1 METLSIPAAAWFSSG
16 AITPPPNA
24 RLSPPYFTRKPSSK
38 NSRRLSAFNAASRSS
53 VSELVGEDVLQ
64 MFLKDR
70 EENGDFISKVSDRLW
85 LREVLESI
93 DLSSS
98 GASSAVVGLEDS
110 QQRLVDGAD
119 YDEDDES
126 GFLKLKPTQEWIVG
140 ETDSA
145 PMNRKALAKA
155 LRDDSERRMKLN
167 FLKYE
172 ALKRELMYLSIV
184 IGTGCSGYCL
194 LALSP
199 QAAVSYGVGVL
210 FSCLYLQL
218 LYGYADGVSRE
229 DVPNI
234 FLKKKTKKIGIRS
247 EDLEDFVKRT
257 IRGSG
262 MALSSPRLVIP
273 AAIYALWILSHKYFQ
288 NDVFDFQIVPAM
300 VGLFVYKAAAL
311 VQVYRDNQDLQ
322 FIFPDDL

>member
-1 METLSIPAAAWFSSG
+1 METLSIPAAAWFSGG
-16 AITPPPNA
+16 AIPPPHA
-24 RLSPPYFTRKPSSK
+24 RLYQPYLLRKPPSRD
-38 NSRRLSAFNAASRSS
+38 SRRLSAFNAASRS

-85 LREVLESI
+85 LREVLESV
-93 DLSSS
+93 DLNSY
-98 GASSAVVGLEDS
+98 GASSAIGLEDNQES
-110 QQRLVDGAD
+110 LMNGA
-119 YDEDDES
+119 DDES
-126 GFLKLKPTQEWIVG
+126 GFLKLKPTQEWIAG
-140 ETDSA
+140 ETESA
-145 PMNRKALAKA
+145 PMNRKALAK
-155 LRDDSERRMKLN
+155 
-167 FLKYE
+167 
-172 ALKRELMYLSIV
+172 LKRELMYLSIV

-210 FSCLYLQL
+210 FSPNQVCFQCSCLYLQL

-234 FLKKKTKKIGIRS
+234 FLKKKIKKIGIRS

-288 NDVFDFQIVPAM
+288 NDLFDFQIVPAM

-322 FIFPDDL
+322 LIFPDDL

>member
-1 METLSIPAAAWFSSG
+1 METLSIPTSAWFSSG
-16 AITPPPNA
+16 AIHPPNG
-24 RLSPPYFTRKPSSK
+24 RLSPPYLTRKPPSK
-38 NSRRLSAFNAASRSS
+38 NSRRLSAFNAASRS

-85 LREVLESI
+85 LRDVLESI
-93 DLSSS
+93 DLNSN
-98 GASSAVVGLEDS
+98 GASSAIGLEYT
-110 QQRLVDGAD
+110 QQERLVDGAD
-119 YDEDDES
+119 DDEDEN
-126 GFLKLKPTQEWIVG
+126 GFLKLKPTQEWIAG
-140 ETDSA
+140 ESESA
-145 PMNRKALAKA
+145 PMNRKSLAKA
-155 LRDDSERRMKLN
+155 LRDDSERRKKLN

-172 ALKRELMYLSIV
+172 ALKRELMYLSI
-184 IGTGCSGYCL
+184 
-194 LALSP
+194 
-199 QAAVSYGVGVL
+199 AAVSYGVGVL

-218 LYGYADGVSRE
+218 LYGYADGVTRE

-288 NDVFDFQIVPAM
+288 NDLFDFQIVPAM

-322 FIFPDDL
+322 LIFPDDL

>member
-1 METLSIPAAAWFSSG
+1 METLSIPAAAWFSGG
-16 AITPPPNA
+16 AIPPPHA
-24 RLSPPYFTRKPSSK
+24 RLYQPYLLRKPPSRD
-38 NSRRLSAFNAASRSS
+38 SRRLSAFNAASRS

-85 LREVLESI
+85 LREVLESV
-93 DLSSS
+93 DLNSY
-98 GASSAVVGLEDS
+98 GASSAIGLEDNQES
-110 QQRLVDGAD
+110 LMNGA
-119 YDEDDES
+119 DDES
-126 GFLKLKPTQEWIVG
+126 GFLKLKPTQEWIAG
-140 ETDSA
+140 ETESA

-155 LRDDSERRMKLN
+155 LRDDSERRKKLN

-234 FLKKKTKKIGIRS
+234 FLKKKIKKIGIRS

-288 NDVFDFQIVPAM
+288 NDLFDFQIVPAM

-322 FIFPDDL
+322 LIFPDDL

>member
-1 METLSIPAAAWFSSG
+1 METLSIPTSAWFSSG
-16 AITPPPNA
+16 AIHPPNG
-24 RLSPPYFTRKPSSK
+24 RLSPPYLTRKPPSK
-38 NSRRLSAFNAASRSS
+38 NSRRLSAFNAASRS

-85 LREVLESI
+85 LRDVLESI
-93 DLSSS
+93 DLNSN
-98 GASSAVVGLEDS
+98 GASSAIGLEYT
-110 QQRLVDGAD
+110 QQERLVDGAD
-119 YDEDDES
+119 DDEDEN
-126 GFLKLKPTQEWIVG
+126 GFLKLKPTQEWIAG
-140 ETDSA
+140 ESESA
-145 PMNRKALAKA
+145 PMNRKSLAKA
-155 LRDDSERRMKLN
+155 LRDDSERRKKLN

-184 IGTGCSGYCL
+184 IGTGSSGYCL

-257 IRGSG
+257 IREWHGT
-262 MALSSPRLVIP
+262 LFPTSSDPSCNLCSVDSL
-273 AAIYALWILSHKYFQ
+273 A
-288 NDVFDFQIVPAM
+288 
-300 VGLFVYKAAAL
+300 
-311 VQVYRDNQDLQ
+311 QVL
-322 FIFPDDL
+322 PE

>member
-1 METLSIPAAAWFSSG
+1 MESLSIPTAVWFSG
-16 AITPPPNA
+16 GTIPPPHA
-24 RLSPPYFTRKPSSK
+24 RLSPTYLFRKPINR
-38 NSRRLSAFNAASRSS
+38 NSARLSAINAASRS
-53 VSELVGEDVLQ
+53 VIELVEEDVLQ

-70 EENGDFISKVSDRLW
+70 EENGDFISRVSDRLW
-85 LREVLESI
+85 LREILDSI
-93 DLSSS
+93 DVNSN
-98 GASSAVVGLEDS
+98 GASLNVGLNNQENS
-110 QQRLVDGAD
+110 INGAD
-119 YDEDDES
+119 DDES
-126 GFLKLKPTQEWIVG
+126 GFLKLIPTQEWIDG
-140 ETDSA
+140 ESDSA
-145 PMNRKALAKA
+145 PMNKKALAKA
-155 LRDDSERRMKLN
+155 LRDDSERRKKLN

-194 LALSP
+194 LALSA
-199 QAAVSYGVGVL
+199 QAAVSYAVGVL

-218 LYGYADGVSRE
+218 LYGYADGFSR
-229 DVPNI
+229 DAVPDI

-247 EDLEDFVKRT
+247 EDLENFFERT

-273 AAIYALWILSHKYFQ
+273 AAIYALWLLSHKYLQ
-288 NDVFDFQIVPAM
+288 NDLFDFQIVPAM

-322 FIFPDDL
+322 FIFPDDV

>member
-1 METLSIPAAAWFSSG
+1 METLSIPAAAWFSGG
-16 AITPPPNA
+16 AIHPPHA
-24 RLSPPYFTRKPSSK
+24 RLSLPYLLRKPP
-38 NSRRLSAFNAASRSS
+38 NRNAPRLPALNAASRS
-53 VSELVGEDVLQ
+53 VSELVEEDVLQ

-85 LREVLESI
+85 FREILESI
-93 DLSSS
+93 DLNSD
-98 GASSAVVGLEDS
+98 GASSTTGLDNNQES
-110 QQRLVDGAD
+110 LMYGAD
-119 YDEDDES
+119 DDES

-140 ETDSA
+140 ESDSA

-155 LRDDSERRMKLN
+155 LRDDSERRKKLN

-199 QAAVSYGVGVL
+199 QAAVSYAVGVL

-229 DVPNI
+229 AVPNI

-247 EDLEDFVKRT
+247 EDLEDFVERT

-273 AAIYALWILSHKYFQ
+273 AAVYALWLLSHKYLQ
-288 NDVFDFQIVPAM
+288 NDLFDFQIVPAM

-322 FIFPDDL
+322 FIFPDD